1 MFDYVCIFTTGGV
14 LLWSKAFCATSL
26 NIELIN
32 IFIRS
37 MLLENTQGGAS
48 RKQFSY
54 QDNLLKWQINQELKV
69 VFTVVYKEIL
79 QLAFV
84 DQFLNMLQKAFYE
97 GVYSKAIVSDPN
109 LNRDDFFMRLIA
121 NQDAMFGEHYRI
133 VYKMWDDQVKAQR
146 NEPKKMKTFNETKLG
161 KQVGKKKN
169 KGG

>member
-37 MLLENTQGGAS
+37 MLLENNQS
-48 RKQFSY
+48 SKKQFSY
-54 QDNLLKWQINQELKV
+54 QDNLLKWQINQELKI

-84 DQFLNMLQKAFYE
+84 DQFIDMLQKAFIA
-97 GVYSKAIVSDPN
+97 GVYQKS
-109 LNRDDFFMRLIA
+109 M
-121 NQDAMFGEHYRI
+121 
-133 VYKMWDDQVKAQR
+133 
-146 NEPKKMKTFNETKLG
+146 T
-161 KQVGKKKN
+161 
-169 KGG
+169 